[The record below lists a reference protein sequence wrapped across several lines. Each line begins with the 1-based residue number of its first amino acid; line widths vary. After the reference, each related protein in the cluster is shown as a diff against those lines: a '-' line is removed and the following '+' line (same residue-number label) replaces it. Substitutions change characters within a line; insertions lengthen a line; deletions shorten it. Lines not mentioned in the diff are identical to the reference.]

1 MIQKHLLTIAIATT
15 MLMGAQGAMAQTP
28 GTAINTTGTA
38 AAASA
43 ILDVNSTTQGML
55 VPRTTPGSISGT
67 PATGLM
73 IYNTSTNQFNYYNGT
88 AWTVIGGSSGV
99 TSISAGTGL
108 SGGTITTT
116 GTISLATV
124 GTAGTYGDATH
135 VPVLTTDVYGRVT
148 GVTNTAISASGG
160 FQLVSCKY
168 NMEGAGATTN
178 CETGLSLDGCA
189 TISTFA
195 REETPFP
202 VACTLDAI
210 AIQGNVEAGWGG
222 VSNLITVTVYKN
234 GVSTGASGT
243 FTYPNTSSAV
253 SVASVVTTGLSAS
266 FAAGDR
272 ISLNINQANQATGA
286 TGFLRVGL
294 HFH

>member
-1 MIQKHLLTIAIATT
+1 MIQKHLLTIAIAATI
-15 MLMGAQGAMAQTP
+15 LMGAQGAMAQ

-43 ILDVNSTTQGML
+43 ILDVNSSTQGML

-99 TSISAGTGL
+99 TSITAGTGL

-116 GTISLATV
+116 GTISLPSV

-135 VPVLTTDVYGRVT
+135 VPVLTTDAYGRVT

-160 FQLVSCKY
+160 FQQVSCKY
-168 NMEGAGATTN
+168 NLEGAGATTN
-178 CETGLSLDGCA
+178 CQTGLYLDGCA
-189 TISTFA
+189 TISTFT